1 MISIVLP
8 TWNRCAFLAEAVGSV
23 VSQRIPDW
31 ELVIVDDGS
40 TDGTG
45 AWLASLDDSRIRV
58 LQTRPGETGTGVAG
72 TRNLGARK
80 AQGEWICFLDD
91 DDRLHSA
98 TLAHLHAT
106 IETMGDVRWI
116 WGRRWITDAEG
127 RATHLEAGEEVL
139 IEQDAPESAHFAA
152 AKLVTSGL
160 TVHRN
165 TFLHVGGFDESLCV
179 SEDRDLV
186 YRLIANGCTG
196 IRVPEPFVWFREH
209 DAPRASSVDGY
220 AEKNASDLRVVERN
234 LDYLQAHP
242 EVFSMHLHRVAS
254 RQRKAGDIESARDT
268 VRMILDIMPGNWKAR
283 RRWLAWNV
291 VNG

>member
-106 IETMGDVRWI
+106 IETMG
-116 WGRRWITDAEG
+116 G
-127 RATHLEAGEEVL
+127 
-139 IEQDAPESAHFAA
+139 
-152 AKLVTSGL
+152 
-160 TVHRN
+160 
-165 TFLHVGGFDESLCV
+165 
-179 SEDRDLV
+179 
-186 YRLIANGCTG
+186 
-196 IRVPEPFVWFREH
+196 
-209 DAPRASSVDGY
+209 
-220 AEKNASDLRVVERN
+220 
-234 LDYLQAHP
+234 
-242 EVFSMHLHRVAS
+242 
-254 RQRKAGDIESARDT
+254 
-268 VRMILDIMPGNWKAR
+268 
-283 RRWLAWNV
+283 
-291 VNG
+291 